1 MAVGPTLLPI
11 FQQLGI
17 YDAFIPLGKRIVLTP
32 FYKES
37 LESYRPTDHI
47 AIEELYVLLRR
58 LCDFIF
64 SFVEAPIFS
73 VRFVV

>member
-47 AIEELYVLLRR
+47 AIEELYVILLRR
-58 LCDFIF
+58 LCGEVVSVKALIF
-64 SFVEAPIFS
+64 FNSFD
-73 VRFVV
+73 

>member
-17 YDAFIPLGKRIVLTP
+17 YDEFLPLGKRIVYTP

-47 AIEELYVLLRR
+47 AIEELYVSSHLFTCYTIHFNAL
-58 LCDFIF
+58 
-64 SFVEAPIFS
+64 S
-73 VRFVV
+73 V

>member
-17 YDAFIPLGKRIVLTP
+17 YEDFLPLGKRIRYTP

-47 AIEELYVLLRR
+47 AIEEL
-58 LCDFIF
+58 
-64 SFVEAPIFS
+64 
-73 VRFVV
+73 

>member
-1 MAVGPTLLPI
+1 MAVGPTLLLI

-17 YDAFIPLGKRIVLTP
+17 YDEFLPLGKRIVYTP

-47 AIEELYVLLRR
+47 AIEELYVTSCLLFL
-58 LCDFIF
+58 LCD
-64 SFVEAPIFS
+64 S
-73 VRFVV
+73 VPFPNVT